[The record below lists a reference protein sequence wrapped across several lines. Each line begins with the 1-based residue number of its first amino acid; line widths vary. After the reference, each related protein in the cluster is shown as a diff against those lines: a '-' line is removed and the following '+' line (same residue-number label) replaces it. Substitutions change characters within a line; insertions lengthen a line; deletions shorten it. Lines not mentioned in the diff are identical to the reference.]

1 MKNIFKTLNFI
12 IIIAVLVSSCSTLTK
27 TSENKID
34 PKLVG
39 VWEGSETDQQVKG
52 IKKEWKMTRNED
64 GTFTL
69 LFKTTNQDE
78 VEEFTESGKW
88 WVQGNK
94 FHELHE
100 DSGKTDIYNYTVL
113 NNQEIKFEMQK
124 TAMEFN
130 EPNYTFIDKRV
141 NENAYSKTT
150 DGLSITNAIKV
161 KSVPEEYQYVKKNCA
176 NCKLLGQAL
185 IFEKD
190 KPYDK
195 ISLKNEKDEEVSYY
209 FDISSFFGK

>member
-1 MKNIFKTLNFI
+1 MKLKNLLNQANGGYKETNFM
-12 IIIAVLVSSCSTLTK
+12 
-27 TSENKID
+27 NYMKI
-34 PKLVG
+34 
-39 VWEGSETDQQVKG
+39 
-52 IKKEWKMTRNED
+52 
-64 GTFTL
+64 
-69 LFKTTNQDE
+69 
-78 VEEFTESGKW
+78 
-88 WVQGNK
+88 
-94 FHELHE
+94 
-100 DSGKTDIYNYTVL
+100 SGKTDIYNYTVL

-141 NENAYSKTT
+141 NENVVSKTT
-150 DGLSITNAIKV
+150 DGLSIANAIKV

-195 ISLKNEKDEEVSYY
+195 ISLKNEKGEEVSYY
-209 FDISSFFGK
+209 FDISSFSENSKVY